1 MKDMTPKEKVEEL
14 QKCANRHRDIHKTRM
29 QVEYHVL
36 VTALTFYAA
45 ATWAVVQYPSL
56 NLPIRVA
63 ISIGFIALS
72 FFASALLRGLHAA
85 NQVNLAIAEN
95 YEAEI
100 VKLLE
105 PQTNPI
111 PERLQRRDYNH
122 IRTVSFLVSNWG
134 FQSATIIGFS
144 LVGIL
149 LIWTK

>member
-1 MKDMTPKEKVEEL
+1 MTPKEKVEEL
-14 QKCANRHRDIHKTRM
+14 QKCSNRHRDMHKTRM

-45 ATWAVVQYPSL
+45 ATWAVVQYATL
-56 NLPIRVA
+56 GLYIRVA
-63 ISIGFIALS
+63 ISVGFIFLS
-72 FFASALLRGLHAA
+72 FFASALLKRPHMA
-85 NQVNLAIAEN
+85 NQVNIAIAEN

-122 IRTVSFLVSNWG
+122 VRLVPFVVSNWG

-144 LVGIL
+144 LVGII